1 MGRSERRESFEV
13 GHRTQEV
20 EECGGAGEDPGG
32 GRSRND
38 LSEKDAGGDG
48 RKT

>member
-20 EECGGAGEDPGG
+20 EECGGAGEDP
-32 GRSRND
+32 
-38 LSEKDAGGDG
+38 EEAVAGMI
-48 RKT
+48 